1 MARSG
6 PKLVLLALV
15 AAAAL
20 TLAGTSAARSD
31 ARATALSAQDEIERP
46 VIELINEVRVQ
57 HGLRPL
63 KVSAKLAQAAEG
75 HAVSMGTEGYFDHS
89 SSDGTSFWKRIA
101 RFFPQEGFRRWTVGE
116 NLLWAS
122 PAVTPKQAL
131 QMWLGSPGH
140 RKVLLSPAWTHIGLA
155 AVHVTEAPGIFDGL
169 SVTIVAADFGA
180 RS

>member
-1 MARSG
+1 
-6 PKLVLLALV
+6 VV
-15 AAAAL
+15 TL
-20 TLAGTSAARSD
+20 TLAGPSAAQPD
-31 ARATALSAQDEIERP
+31 ARETAPTAEDQIEMP
-46 VIELINEVRVQ
+46 VVQLINEIRAE

-63 KVSAKLAQAAEG
+63 KVSAKLAQAAET
-75 HAVSMGTEGYFDHS
+75 HAVSMGTEGYFDHT

-122 PAVTPKQAL
+122 PRVTPNEAL

-140 RKVLLSPAWTHIGLA
+140 RRVLLSPAWTHIGLA
-155 AVHVTEAPGIFDGL
+155 AVHITDAPGIFDGFD
-169 SVTIVAADFGA
+169 VTIVAADFGA